1 MERILVCMD
10 GTHGGWEA
18 LSRSIALAGRIEAR
32 VSVLRVLPPQQL
44 GAAASSQEDAVR
56 DRLELRIEAAKS
68 QGVRIQHFV
77 AEGGF
82 EEEVI
87 RFVEHDRTTLLVVEA
102 MDGDGRGD
110 GRSQDAE
117 STWLQ
122 RVRHRVSC
130 RVEVV
135 SPKKNVNLQPHKG

>member
-10 GTHGGWEA
+10 GTHGAWEA
-18 LSRSIALAGRIEAR
+18 LSRSIALAGRIDAR
-32 VSVLRVLPPQQL
+32 ISVLRVLPLPPSAG
-44 GAAASSQEDAVR
+44 GAAKAEEAVR
-56 DRLELRIEAAKS
+56 DRLELRIEAAKAE
-68 QGVRIQHFV
+68 GVRIQHFV
-77 AEGGF
+77 AEGAF

-102 MDGDGRGD
+102 SDGE

-135 SPKKNVNLQPHKG
+135 SPKKNVNLQTHKG

>member
-10 GTHGGWEA
+10 GAHGGWEA
-18 LSRSIALAGRIEAR
+18 LSRSIALAGRIDAQ
-32 VSVLRVLPPQQL
+32 VSVLRVLPPQL
-44 GAAASSQEDAVR
+44 VGAAAFSEDAVKN
-56 DRLELRIEAAKS
+56 RLELCIEAAKS
-68 QGVRIQHFV
+68 EGVRIQHFV

-82 EEEVI
+82 VEEVI

-110 GRSQDAE
+110 GRSQDVE
-117 STWLQ
+117 SSWLQ
-122 RVRHRVSC
+122 RIRHRVSC

-135 SPKKNVNLQPHKG
+135 SPKKNVNLQTHKG